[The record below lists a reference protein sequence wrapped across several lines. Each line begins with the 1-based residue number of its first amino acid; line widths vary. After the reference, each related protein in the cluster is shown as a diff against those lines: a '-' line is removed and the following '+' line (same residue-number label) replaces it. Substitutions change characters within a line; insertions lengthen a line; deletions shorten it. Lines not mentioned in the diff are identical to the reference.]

1 MFYEFRS
8 SENQPRSSETDRGF
22 NKTIWKKFDRLKISF
37 DRLKQS
43 EALSNIFKKISID
56 RKIEWIN
63 RNGQRLTKY
72 EEKHSFLKKKKKIQ
86 NQLKAFKF
94 KSNMHEYVMM
104 WFSKTRIL
112 SPNFPKIKFLAFSI
126 NFQATN

>member
-1 MFYEFRS
+1 MIHKFRS
-8 SENQPRSSETDRGF
+8 IEKLPRPIKTDRDF
-22 NKTIWKKFDRLKISF
+22 NKTILKEFDRSKISF
-37 DRLKQS
+37 NRSKQS
-43 EALSNIFKKISID
+43 KALSNIFKKISID

-104 WFSKTRIL
+104 
-112 SPNFPKIKFLAFSI
+112 
-126 NFQATN
+126 